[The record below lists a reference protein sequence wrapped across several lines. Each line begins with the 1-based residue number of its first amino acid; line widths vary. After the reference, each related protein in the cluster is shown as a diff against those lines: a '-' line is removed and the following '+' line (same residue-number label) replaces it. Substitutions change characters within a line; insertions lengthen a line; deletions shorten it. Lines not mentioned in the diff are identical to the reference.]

1 MKARAPNSEN
11 LANDELAK
19 FRDEIKASFSE
30 ARKSII
36 RWTVYAAVFSQLA
49 IALLEKID
57 L

>member
-1 MKARAPNSEN
+1 MKARAPIPKN

-19 FRDEIKASFSE
+19 FRDEIKASLSE
-30 ARKSII
+30 ARNSII

-49 IALLEKID
+49 IALLERID